1 MADTP
6 PAGGRLGP
14 GDITEGAHADFSRAM
29 SYADYLRL
37 DEILGAQAPL
47 SPAHDELLFVV
58 IHQAKE
64 LWMKLALH
72 ELEAAVARI
81 RADELRPAFK
91 MLARVSRIQE
101 QLIQS
106 WTVLSTMTPADYLA
120 FRPYLGTSSG
130 FQSFQY
136 RKLEFMMGNKN
147 PRLMEPHR
155 HRPDR
160 FAVLEAALR
169 APSLYDEA
177 VLLLRRRG
185 FPISPAVAERDFSVR
200 HVMDESV
207 LEAWL
212 AVYRDP
218 ETHWDLYELA
228 EELLD
233 LEDAFQQ
240 WRFRHRMTVER
251 IIGARPGTGGTAGV
265 GYLRKALDIVFFPE
279 LWEVRT
285 RV

>member
-1 MADTP
+1 MADTDRE
-6 PAGGRLGP
+6 GRLGP
-14 GDITEGAHADFSRAM
+14 GDITEGAHADFRKSM

-37 DEILGAQAPL
+37 DDILGAQAPL
-47 SPAHDELLFVV
+47 SPAHDEMLFVV

-64 LWMKLALH
+64 LWMKLAIH

-81 RADELRPAFK
+81 RADDLRPAFK

-106 WTVLSTMTPADYLA
+106 WTVLSTMTPSDYTA

-147 PRLMEPHR
+147 PRLIEPHR
-155 HRPDR
+155 HRPER
-160 FAVLEAALR
+160 HAVLEAALR

-177 VLLLRRRG
+177 LLLLARRG
-185 FPISPAVAERDFSVR
+185 FRISEEVTGRDFSVR
-200 HVMDESV
+200 HRFDESV
-207 LEAWL
+207 VDAWA

-218 ETHWDLYELA
+218 DTHWDLYELA

-251 IIGARPGTGGTAGV
+251 VIGSKPGTGGTAGV
-265 GYLRKALDIVFFPE
+265 GYLRKALEIVFFPE
-279 LWEVRT
+279 LWEVRS
-285 RV
+285 RL